1 MEEKKKL
8 KKLVLKKEEIV
19 NLNDYQMRQI
29 QGGSTYWCVAQS
41 IIETVASVVSI
52 VTSVYETG
60 KEASAWNCPESQ
72 QKDCMGDISKYVMTG
87 GCLIPEVD
95 IPSWYM

>member
-19 NLNDYQMRQI
+19 NLNDYQMKQI
-29 QGGSTYWCVAQS
+29 QGGSTYLCIAKS
-41 IIETVASVVSI
+41 IIDSVAASI
-52 VTSVYETG
+52 SIIVSVYETA
-60 KEASAWNCPESQ
+60 KETSVLNCPESQ
-72 QKDCMGDISKYVMTG
+72 QEDCMGDISKYFMTG
-87 GCLIPEVD
+87 GCLIPEVE

>member
-29 QGGSTYWCVAQS
+29 QGGSTYPCVKS

-52 VTSVYETG
+52 AVSVYETG

-95 IPSWYM
+95 IYGWYV

>member
-1 MEEKKKL
+1 MGEKKKL

-60 KEASAWNCPESQ
+60 KDASVWTCPESQ
-72 QKDCMGDISKYVMTG
+72 QENCMGDISKYVMTG

>member
-29 QGGSTYWCVAQS
+29 QGGSTYLCIAKS
-41 IIETVASVVSI
+41 IIETVAASISI
-52 VTSVYETG
+52 V
-60 KEASAWNCPESQ
+60 ES
-72 QKDCMGDISKYVMTG
+72 IS
-87 GCLIPEVD
+87 IR
-95 IPSWYM
+95 

>member
-29 QGGSTYWCVAQS
+29 QGGSTYWCIAQS
-41 IIETVASVVSI
+41 VIETVAASISI
-52 VTSVYETG
+52 VESVYQTG
-60 KEASAWNCPESQ
+60 KETSVWTCPESQ
-72 QKDCMGDISKYVMTG
+72 QEDCMSDVSKYVMTG

-95 IPSWYM
+95 IYSWYM

>member
-29 QGGSTYWCVAQS
+29 QGGSTYPCVKS
-41 IIETVASVVSI
+41 IIETVAASISI

-72 QKDCMGDISKYVMTG
+72 QKIAWAIFRSM
-87 GCLIPEVD
+87 L
-95 IPSWYM
+95 